1 VGVRR
6 LSGAIPG
13 ASCRKS
19 LAANFRF
26 QGCCLPR
33 VHRAHFERQ
42 FGVRTSTLDPTSDGT
57 VGSAPRGKANEQG
70 IVPYAC
76 AGACSPSARHWSGQ
90 AIGRSTRRLRP
101 KPRGRRPSTAALR
114 MSGARKASDRVIR
127 IERSLLSSREAID
140 SNVRRGSE
148 RSSSSQRW
156 ASRRASSRIA
166 RALAGIGRP

>member
-1 VGVRR
+1 MIALAWAILPLRSRWVSSAVAPSARVPVQRELRGSNLPQLDQEVRADRRDFLRHRIARHFRSLPRQGSVSVGVRR

-76 AGACSPSARHWSGQ
+76 AGAWSPSVRH
-90 AIGRSTRRLRP
+90 
-101 KPRGRRPSTAALR
+101 
-114 MSGARKASDRVIR
+114 
-127 IERSLLSSREAID
+127 
-140 SNVRRGSE
+140 
-148 RSSSSQRW
+148 
-156 ASRRASSRIA
+156 
-166 RALAGIGRP
+166 